1 MSIFKDRIG
10 NPPWNY
16 YFLENLEKCEYP
28 IYLAKLF
35 YLNTGEKLPLKWD
48 FSNGTRIIDKKRCK
62 TFNQKLQYV
71 KLYGAT
77 SLMRDLTDKVKVR
90 DIVREKIGG
99 EYLKPVLQICN
110 SYDEIDF
117 KKLPNAFVLKCNHG
131 SKWHYIIKNK
141 EEYLK
146 TPKLTEMIK
155 RRMTG
160 WLEQD
165 YGFWGGFE
173 LNYRGIKPLILIEEL
188 LRDENET
195 AREIEVYCFNGEAKI
210 IKKVHNDLPDKL
222 TMYDENLNCMDFK
235 FLDKEFLV
243 EEKADDKINQTF
255 VLSKQLAKDFNFVR
269 IDWIIY
275 RNKIYFNEMTFTPNS
290 GFIPFEKRWNKK
302 LGSWIDLEGSRHEF

>member
-1 MSIFKDRIG
+1 M
-10 NPPWNY
+10 
-16 YFLENLEKCEYP
+16 
-28 IYLAKLF
+28 
-35 YLNTGEKLPLKWD
+35 
-48 FSNGTRIIDKKRCK
+48 
-62 TFNQKLQYV
+62 
-71 KLYGAT
+71 
-77 SLMRDLTDKVKVR
+77 
-90 DIVREKIGG
+90 
-99 EYLKPVLQICN
+99 
-110 SYDEIDF
+110 
-117 KKLPNAFVLKCNHG
+117 
-131 SKWHYIIKNK
+131 
-141 EEYLK
+141 
-146 TPKLTEMIK
+146 
-155 RRMTG
+155 
-160 WLEQD
+160 
-165 YGFWGGFE
+165 
-173 LNYRGIKPLILIEEL
+173 
-188 LRDENET
+188 RDENET